1 MVANRSRGAGE
12 AATRQMLRHWQE
24 AVPNDRLAHLVKHAA
39 RGLARALQMRLT
51 EHSVSYGHWT
61 FLRILWEAEGLT
73 QRQLSDEAGVMEPTT
88 FSALNAMEKLG
99 YVARRPSPTNR
110 KEVHGY
116 LTPKGRALK
125 TKLVPL
131 AEEVN
136 AVALRRVDPGDIA
149 ATRRTLLALI
159 ANLAADETESLA
171 LRRRIPSTRELSRL
185 LGGSRARAR
194 KALPRRPA
202 QAARCLPH
210 PDPLADAERERTG
223 AAGVCAASAAISSA
237 QDALASSAITASM
250 MRSRTRWERWGA
262 VSALNFLITVSASSW
277 PREKPGG

>member
-12 AATRQMLRHWQE
+12 AVTRQMLRHWQE

-51 EHSVSYGHWT
+51 EHSVTYGHWT

-99 YVARRPSPTNR
+99 YVTRRPSPTNR
-110 KEVHGY
+110 KEIHVH
-116 LTPKGRALK
+116 LTTKGRGLK

-136 AVALRRVDPGDIA
+136 AVALRRVDPGDVA

-159 ANLAADETESLA
+159 ANLAADEAESPA

-185 LGGSRARAR
+185 LSGSRARAR
-194 KALPRRPA
+194 KTLPRR
-202 QAARCLPH
+202 RVH
-210 PDPLADAERERTG
+210 
-223 AAGVCAASAAISSA
+223 AG
-237 QDALASSAITASM
+237 
-250 MRSRTRWERWGA
+250 R
-262 VSALNFLITVSASSW
+262 
-277 PREKPGG
+277 

>member
-1 MVANRSRGAGE
+1 MVANRSRSAGE
-12 AATRQMLRHWQE
+12 AVTRQMLRHWQE

-110 KEVHGY
+110 KEVHVY
-116 LTPKGRALK
+116 LTPTGRALN

-136 AVALRRVDPGDIA
+136 AVALRRVDPGDVA

-185 LGGSRARAR
+185 LSGSRARAR
-194 KALPRRPA
+194 KTLPRR
-202 QAARCLPH
+202 RVH
-210 PDPLADAERERTG
+210 
-223 AAGVCAASAAISSA
+223 AG
-237 QDALASSAITASM
+237 
-250 MRSRTRWERWGA
+250 R
-262 VSALNFLITVSASSW
+262 
-277 PREKPGG
+277 